1 MARSIFVSVSDNFEG
16 KLFVQLLALIYRSY
30 IKIQMDEKELYKK
43 YTAQTMMDD
52 LDIIKLYKQSKKLII
67 FFQ

>member
-30 IKIQMDEKELYKK
+30 IKI
-43 YTAQTMMDD
+43 
-52 LDIIKLYKQSKKLII
+52 
-67 FFQ
+67 